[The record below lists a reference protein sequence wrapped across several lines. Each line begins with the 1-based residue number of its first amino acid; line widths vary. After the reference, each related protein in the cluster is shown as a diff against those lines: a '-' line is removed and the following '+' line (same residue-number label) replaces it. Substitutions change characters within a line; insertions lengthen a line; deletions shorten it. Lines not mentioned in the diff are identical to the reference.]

1 MSHIINGD
9 AKAAFTQ
16 FQRNILIYQPYD
28 LKLFEWISRGIED
41 EAERKPALE
50 LLSEQYMYLV
60 S

>member
-9 AKAAFTQ
+9 TKAAFTQ